1 MEAPILI
8 QEVIL
13 IRKEVKVKIV
23 TIIIG
28 NLEGK
33 EEGKLDMEEEIPTIL
48 LEMTLEME
56 TTKMIK
62 GENVVP
68 SEGEITA
75 DDPEST
81 PLEIEVAVEANLHPG
96 NNNRG
101 MIS

>member
-1 MEAPILI
+1 MEAPILN

-23 TIIIG
+23 ALIIG

-56 TTKMIK
+56 MTKMK
-62 GENVVP
+62 EGENVVP

-75 DDPEST
+75 DDPET
-81 PLEIEVAVEANLHPG
+81 THLEIEVAVEANLHPG
-96 NNNRG
+96 NDDRG